1 MINKTLRL
9 MACHDIVNDV
19 DLDDDAF
26 MISMVIM
33 IMMVTAIRLC
43 WQCRCNALLLVL
55 VIRSNFLSVLESA
68 Q

>member
-33 IMMVTAIRLC
+33 IMMMTAIWLC
-43 WQCRCNALLLVL
+43 
-55 VIRSNFLSVLESA
+55 
-68 Q
+68 